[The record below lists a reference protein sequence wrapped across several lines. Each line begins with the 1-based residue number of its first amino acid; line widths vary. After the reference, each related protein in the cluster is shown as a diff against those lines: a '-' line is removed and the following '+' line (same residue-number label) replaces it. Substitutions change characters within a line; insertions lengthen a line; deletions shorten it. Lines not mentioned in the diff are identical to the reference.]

1 MRIYPIIL
9 TVAMFTL
16 AFVIG
21 CAPAEEATE
30 EDVEEATEETT
41 EETTDE
47 VDLVAVGAELFADTE
62 LGTSGMSCN
71 SCHLEGGTVDN
82 PEGDMPTKALI
93 GVKGRFPGIFMMRDA
108 ENESTLVEAV
118 NFCITMP
125 LKGEALEEDSE
136 EMQAM
141 IAYLESL

>member
-1 MRIYPIIL
+1 MRIYPIFLIA
-9 TVAMFTL
+9 VAL
-16 AFVIG
+16 ALFFVIG
-21 CAPAEEATE
+21 CTPAEEAVDE
-30 EDVEEATEETT
+30 AIEEATEETT
-41 EETTDE
+41 EE
-47 VDLVAVGAELFADTE
+47 VDLVAVGSGLFADAG
-62 LGTSGMSCN
+62 LGTSGMSCA

-82 PEGDMPTKALI
+82 PEGEMPTKALT
-93 GVKGRFPGIFMMRDA
+93 GVNDRYPGIFMMRDA

-136 EMQAM
+136 EMQGL